1 VKILLLNGP
10 NLNTL
15 GTRQQELYGTTTLHE
30 VVEQI
35 RQRADQHGTSIRDIV
50 TNHEGALIDFLQEHT
65 DADGAIMNPGAL
77 SHTSI
82 ALRDAVAGCAYPVVE
97 VHLTDLTAR
106 EPFRRNSYLAD
117 VTAHRVV
124 GHGAAG
130 YVEALD
136 WLLAHLETRRRTE
149 WSPQAR

>member
-15 GTRQQELYGTTTLHE
+15 GIRQPELYGTTTLQE
-30 VVEQI
+30 IVDEI
-35 RQRADQHGTSIRDIV
+35 RQRADQNSTSIRDIV
-50 TNHEGALIDFLQEHT
+50 TNHEGALIDFLQEHA
-65 DADGAIMNPGAL
+65 DADGAIINPGAL

-82 ALRDAVAGCAYPVVE
+82 VLRDAIAGCAFPVVE
-97 VHLTDLTAR
+97 VHLTDVAAR
-106 EPFRRNSYLAD
+106 EPFRRTSYLTD
-117 VTAHRVV
+117 VTAHQVV
-124 GHGAAG
+124 GRGAAG

-136 WLLAHLETRRRTE
+136 WLLTHLETRRRTE